1 MCGGGAP
8 KDRSVELQQVKFQQE
23 QELARQERERE
34 AAELAAFQERLGS
47 AVEGARSN
55 AFNQAEMQGFD
66 VGELTP
72 YIDNTIRSIQSTVP
86 TGSENPNSFFNGTL
100 EGALAA
106 ATGARRGQFNRQISS
121 FAPTGFEDNLILDTM
136 DDNAINSILD
146 TEFGKAKTF
155 VDNAA
160 ARGVLGDQGITAAL
174 RNLNEQRSG
183 INFNLQDLG
192 GGILEEGR
200 SSIANIANKARSGA
214 SAYNFG
220 EQFDPFS
227 FSTQINNRVADFT
240 GSLGDALRSRAGS
253 DLFDTSNLLNIG
265 GAAQGGQNF
274 KLPATNSQ
282 SSTNPTDKDRG
293 LGTTGVF

>member
-160 ARGVLGDQGITAAL
+160 ARGVLGNQGITAAL

>member
-1 MCGGGAP
+1 LLIM
-8 KDRSVELQQVKFQQE
+8 QQH
-23 QELARQERERE
+23 
-34 AAELAAFQERLGS
+34 
-47 AVEGARSN
+47 AV
-55 AFNQAEMQGFD
+55 
-66 VGELTP
+66 
-72 YIDNTIRSIQSTVP
+72 Y
-86 TGSENPNSFFNGTL
+86 
-100 EGALAA
+100 
-106 ATGARRGQFNRQISS
+106 
-121 FAPTGFEDNLILDTM
+121 
-136 DDNAINSILD
+136 
-146 TEFGKAKTF
+146 
-155 VDNAA
+155 
-160 ARGVLGDQGITAAL
+160 LGDQGITAAL

-240 GSLGDALRSRAGS
+240 GSLGDALRARAGS

-274 KLPATNSQ
+274 KLPVTNVQ

>member
-1 MCGGGAP
+1 
-8 KDRSVELQQVKFQQE
+8 V
-23 QELARQERERE
+23 
-34 AAELAAFQERLGS
+34 
-47 AVEGARSN
+47 
-55 AFNQAEMQGFD
+55 
-66 VGELTP
+66 
-72 YIDNTIRSIQSTVP
+72 Y
-86 TGSENPNSFFNGTL
+86 
-100 EGALAA
+100 
-106 ATGARRGQFNRQISS
+106 
-121 FAPTGFEDNLILDTM
+121 
-136 DDNAINSILD
+136 
-146 TEFGKAKTF
+146 
-155 VDNAA
+155 
-160 ARGVLGDQGITAAL
+160 LGDQGITAAL

-274 KLPATNSQ
+274 KLPVTNAQ

>member
-34 AAELAAFQERLGS
+34 VAELAAFQERLGS

>member
-160 ARGVLGDQGITAAL
+160 ARGVL
-174 RNLNEQRSG
+174 R
-183 INFNLQDLG
+183 
-192 GGILEEGR
+192 
-200 SSIANIANKARSGA
+200 
-214 SAYNFG
+214 
-220 EQFDPFS
+220 
-227 FSTQINNRVADFT
+227 
-240 GSLGDALRSRAGS
+240 RSRYNS
-253 DLFDTSNLLNIG
+253 CTSQPERT
-265 GAAQGGQNF
+265 A
-274 KLPATNSQ
+274 
-282 SSTNPTDKDRG
+282 
-293 LGTTGVF
+293 

>member
-23 QELARQERERE
+23 QELARQERERQ
-34 AAELAAFQERLGS
+34 AAELAAFQERLGG
-47 AVEGARSN
+47 AVEGARAN

-66 VGELTP
+66 IGELTP
-72 YIDNTIRSIQSTVP
+72 YIDNTIRSIQSTIP

-100 EGALAA
+100 ESALAA
-106 ATGARRGQFNRQISS
+106 ATGAKRGEFNRQISS
-121 FAPTGFEDNLILDTM
+121 FAPTGFEDNLIVNTM
-136 DDNAINSILD
+136 DDNIINSILD

-174 RNLNEQRSG
+174 RNLGEQRSG

-227 FSTQINNRVADFT
+227 FSTRINDRVADFT
-240 GSLGDALRSRAGS
+240 GSLGDALRARAGS

-265 GAAQGGQNF
+265 GAAQGAQNF
-274 KLPATNSQ
+274 KLPTTNVQ

>member
-23 QELARQERERE
+23 QELARQERERQ
-34 AAELAAFQERLGS
+34 AAELAAFQERLGG

-66 VGELTP
+66 IGELTP
-72 YIDNTIRSIQSTVP
+72 YIDNTIRSIQSTIP

-100 EGALAA
+100 ESALAA
-106 ATGARRGQFNRQISS
+106 ATGAKRGEFNRQISS
-121 FAPTGFEDNLILDTM
+121 FAPTGFEDNLIVDTM
-136 DDNAINSILD
+136 DDNIINSILD

-160 ARGVLGDQGITAAL
+160 TRGVLGDQGITAAL
-174 RNLNEQRSG
+174 RNLGEQRSG

-227 FSTQINNRVADFT
+227 FSTRINDRVADFT
-240 GSLGDALRSRAGS
+240 GSLGDALRARAGS

-265 GAAQGGQNF
+265 GAAQGAQNF
-274 KLPATNSQ
+274 KLPTTDAQ